1 MKAPLREF
9 VYLDEV
15 SVFSLLASRTG
26 PIATE
31 FTKTE
36 AFSLKA
42 DAGGFIGSSVETG
55 SQVLRK
61 STIQTT
67 FKDLYELE
75 RTSFAIRPMDET
87 LKPPAIAT
95 VNDLMTRRH
104 LLMTEGWVIDP
115 ENLVRGKLLEV
126 EVQLEAEDIF
136 RVREVISAVLEIIEE
151 NPAMFGIDPGSNIA
165 LVKSFGRMLEKLLV
179 GLVPVSGHAI
189 DYEVV
194 SIEEKEWIVHRKL
207 LNQLSKTELLPRRL
221 LYVVGVAEQPLFWRD
236 VRRILFS
243 KARFRVLCRL
253 AEDRIQHSW
262 RPVKLAHVLDLI
274 VPGLGN
280 QIDSLGSGVL
290 ASIIRASK
298 TEPRIDRQ
306 QQMREALVSYA
317 RLFAER
323 YGQSITEQ
331 ELVDAGVLTEQQCNS
346 YGGLMERRE
355 AFNAI
360 ATFLIQRFGIE
371 REPMVIAECRAEA
384 LEKAGL
390 GWSGPSPSFAPSD
403 NVPAAVSSGHRFLD
417 SEFVAI
423 YW

>member
-31 FTKTE
+31 ITKTE
-36 AFSLKA
+36 AFSLKS
-42 DAGGFIGSSVETG
+42 DAGGILGSSVETG

-61 STIQTT
+61 STIQTI
-67 FKDLYELE
+67 FKELYELE
-75 RTSFAIRPMDET
+75 KASLAIRPMDEA
-87 LKPPAIAT
+87 LKPPAVAT
-95 VNDLMTRRH
+95 VNDLMVMRPM
-104 LLMTEGWVIDP
+104 LMAEGWVIDP
-115 ENLVRGKLLEV
+115 EKLVRGRLLEV

-151 NPAMFGIDPGSNIA
+151 NPAMFGIDPGSHIA

-179 GLVPVSGHAI
+179 GLVPVSGYAI
-189 DYEVV
+189 DHEVV
-194 SIEEKEWIVHRKL
+194 RLQEREWIVHRKI
-207 LNQLSKTELLPRRL
+207 LNQLSETEQLQRRP

-253 AEDRIQHSW
+253 AEDGIQHSW
-262 RPVKLAHVLDLI
+262 RPVKLAHVLDLV

-280 QIDSLGSGVL
+280 QIDTLGAGVL
-290 ASIIRASK
+290 ASIIRAGK

-306 QQMREALVSYA
+306 QQMREALVYYA

-323 YGQSITEQ
+323 SGQSITEQ
-331 ELVDAGVLTEQQCNS
+331 ELVDAGLLTEQQCNS

-360 ATFLIQRFGIE
+360 TTFLIQRFGIE
-371 REPMVIAECRAEA
+371 REPMIIAEYRAEA

-390 GWSGPSPSFAPSD
+390 GWLDRLRRLRHPTI
-403 NVPAAVSSGHRFLD
+403 FLPQYLRGTD
-417 SEFVAI
+417 SLI
-423 YW
+423 RSL